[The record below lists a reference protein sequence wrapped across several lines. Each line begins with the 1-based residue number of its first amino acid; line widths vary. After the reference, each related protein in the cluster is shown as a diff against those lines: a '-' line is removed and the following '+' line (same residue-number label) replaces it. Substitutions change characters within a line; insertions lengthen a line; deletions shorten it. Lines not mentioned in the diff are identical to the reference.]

1 MIIDPWLD
9 SFSIPGGPVTFIW
22 TVSLAMT
29 GRLPWK
35 AVADQ
40 LQPGDPVHLVR
51 EPVNPHDP
59 RAIQVCDRAGYPA
72 GYLYAAEA
80 GLLYLLF
87 DHDPPLRDRSIVE
100 SIIGPGHS
108 RRSPI
113 IRVRLQLDLTSA
125 TTLVTLLA
133 ILVLKDESFPRRYNF
148 QLNPWLAPLL
158 PLHQAYRQD
167 PDRFVLPGAIVDQ
180 WRQLTALEPYSSGGP
195 HDRSV

>member
-1 MIIDPWLD
+1 MAGVSHDEPFD
-9 SFSIPGGPVTFIW
+9 IPAGPVTFIW

-35 AVADQ
+35 AIADQ
-40 LQPGDPVHLVR
+40 LQPGDPVYLVR
-51 EPVNPHDP
+51 EPGNRHDP
-59 RAIQVCDRAGYPA
+59 RAIQVCNREGQPA

-87 DHDPPLRDRSIVE
+87 DHDPPLQDRSFVD

-113 IRVRLQLDLTSA
+113 IRVRLQLDLASPA
-125 TTLVTLLA
+125 TLFALIA
-133 ILVLKDESFPRRYNF
+133 ILALKEESFPRRFSF

-158 PLHQAYRQD
+158 PLHQSYRQA
-167 PDRFVLPGAIVDQ
+167 PDQFALPGAIVEQ
-180 WRQLTALEPYSSGGP
+180 WRRITAQEPDGSGGP
-195 HDRSV
+195 HGRSD